1 MNQDDLRLSRIET
14 LWSVVRQANE
24 GSLEKARQAQQTLLE
39 RYGGAIRRYLLGSL
53 RSEDAADEVFQ
64 EFSLKLVS
72 GAFQKADASHGR
84 FRSFLKTTL
93 FHLIIDYQRRG
104 KRDATRALLGETP
117 DRPFCEDRLAEEERA
132 WTRSWREELLA
143 KGWSA
148 LAKTEQS
155 TGTPY
160 CTVLRFRSEHPEL
173 RSQEIADQLNAKVAA
188 EETADPLPAKVA
200 KKLGSSSVRVLIHRA
215 REMLAEAVLDLV
227 LDSIDSA
234 SLEECEQELIDLN
247 LLEYCRSAL
256 QRRRGEP
263 SDALPG

>member
-14 LWSVVRQANE
+14 LWSVVRRAND
-24 GSLEKARQAQQTLLE
+24 GSVEKAKQAQQTLLD

-53 RSEDAADEVFQ
+53 RNEDAADEVFQ

-72 GAFQKADASHGR
+72 GAFQKAHASHGR

-104 KRDATRALLGETP
+104 KRNATRELMHETP
-117 DRPFCEDRLAEEERA
+117 DRPFCEDRLAEEDRA

-148 LAKTEQS
+148 LAKTEKS

-160 CTVLRFRSEHPEL
+160 YTVLRFRSEHPEM
-173 RSQEIADQLNAKVAA
+173 RSQEIADQL
-188 EETADPLPAKVA
+188 DGKVA

-215 REMLAEAVLDLV
+215 RELLAEEVLDLV
-227 LDSIDSA
+227 LDSIDNA
-234 SLEECEQELIDLN
+234 SLDECEEELIDLD

-256 QRRRGEP
+256 QRRRGESTNAP
-263 SDALPG
+263 PE